1 MSAASN
7 DSPWIAEADD
17 QTFQQVVVE
26 RSRELP
32 IVVDFWA
39 EWCQPCRLLGPIL
52 EKLARE
58 YDGKFLLVKV
68 ETEKAPS
75 ITGAMGVQS
84 IPAVYGLRDGQLLDY
99 FVGLLPEVQI
109 RSWLD
114 RLLPSPAETL
124 VAEARAAADTDPAA
138 AEAKYKEAASL
149 DPNLAS
155 ARIALAE
162 LLLDGQRTAE
172 AQAVLD
178 ELERRGYLEPEAEKL
193 KARIHLAGQS
203 GKAIDLDQLRAAVE
217 SDPKNLAA
225 KLELAE
231 ALAATQHH
239 QEALDTALTIVPS
252 GKKDFVE
259 PARKLMVDLFH
270 LLEDQPELV
279 NEYRRKLS
287 SALY

>member
-1 MSAASN
+1 MSTAS
-7 DSPWIAEADD
+7 DKSPWVIEADD
-17 QTFQQVVVE
+17 QTFQQLAVE

-58 YDGKFLLVKV
+58 FDGKFLLVKV

-75 ITGAMGVQS
+75 IAGAMGVQS

-109 RSWLD
+109 RSWIE

-124 VAEARAAADTDPAA
+124 VAEARVLAAIDSATAEMKFKQA
-138 AEAKYKEAASL
+138 AEL

-162 LLLDGQRTAE
+162 LFLDAQRTEE
-172 AQAVLD
+172 AQTILD

-193 KARIHLAGQS
+193 KARIHLASQS
-203 GKAIDLDQLRAAVE
+203 GKAVDLDQLRAAVAA
-217 SDPKNLAA
+217 DPKSLSAKLALAEGLAA
-225 KLELAE
+225 SQQYQESLEA
-231 ALAATQHH
+231 
-239 QEALDTALTIVPS
+239 ALTIVQS
-252 GKKDFVE
+252 GKKEFVE

-287 SALY
+287 TALY